1 VGFGPALT
9 AHKCMSIQA
18 VQAVLLFVLAQQLAS
33 DPFIF
38 VVGRVLIILQQML
51 DVHRCR
57 RAGEN
62 EMGHRQNMTGPE
74 TLHHDVAQGSGV
86 PTLPGGPICLNCK
99 SASNFG
105 PRPYCCNWLQ
115 PNDFRERGRGHGW
128 TPIEHAQYKQFR
140 FCFNDL
146 VLNRGGVQVGRRF
159 THGIR
164 RTLPSLSAEQHRES
178 ATKLGGK
185 NVRSATSGH
194 PPV

>member
-1 VGFGPALT
+1 
-9 AHKCMSIQA
+9 MSIQA